1 MSQANTRLELRAI
14 SDRDALMAPT
24 LLTLTDIAL
33 NFGTTPLLESA
44 ELTVRPRDRCCL
56 VGRNGSGK
64 STLLKIAAGLVEP
77 DSGVR
82 FLQPGT
88 TIRYLPQEPDLS
100 FFKTARDYIE
110 AGLIGAD
117 DNARIPYL
125 LDALG
130 LSGDEDPAIMSGGE
144 IRRAALARTLA
155 PHPDILMLD
164 EPTNHL
170 DLPAI
175 EWLEKELASLPSAI
189 LLISHDRK
197 FLENLSRRTIWIDRG
212 ETRFLDK
219 GFSFFENWRDG
230 YLEQE
235 DLDQHKLKRKIH
247 REQHWIVHGVSGR
260 RKRNVR
266 RVKELASLRQQVRD
280 QKQVVGSATIAVTEG
295 QSSGKRVAILEN
307 VSKSFEGRSIVS
319 DFSIKIARGERIG
332 IVGPNGSGK
341 TTLLKLL
348 MGEHQPDN
356 GRIERGVNLQPLI
369 IDQKRE
375 SLNPDWTL
383 SEAMSDNGG
392 DKVIVD
398 GNSVHVIKYMKD
410 FLFLPEQA
418 RTPLHALSGG
428 ERGRLQL
435 ARGLRLPSNLLILDE
450 PTNDLD
456 LETLDLLQAL
466 VADYKGTAVVVSHD
480 RDFLDRTVTR
490 TIAYEGK
497 ARWQVYAGG
506 YSDMV
511 DQRGAGVQARRRA
524 EKAKREKSESDPAAK
539 ASVKPKLSYKHKFRL
554 EQLPA
559 ELAALEAKKSA
570 LETIMAD
577 AEFFKR
583 DPDGFNA
590 ALASFQEVQ
599 AKLHASEEEWLEL
612 EMLREDAG

>member
-456 LETLDLLQAL
+456 LETLDLLQEL
-466 VADYKGTAVVVSHD
+466 VADYKGTVVVVSHD